1 MKNKISLISFLC
13 IIILISGVINS
24 SPQVKDTSEAYTDYS
39 TQDTL
44 NGVYIPKDLEDCFK
58 QLDSFWSDSIKLE
71 IKKMSLSEFLSQ
83 AHFGIGMWLRNNWGL
98 WVGSRLSK
106 YFNSFNYSHPDDISS
121 IILELYYRQLT
132 GEDIHLEKWRK

>member
-24 SPQVKDTSEAYTDYS
+24 STQVKDTSEAYTDYS

-44 NGVYIPKDLEDCFK
+44 NGVYIPKDIEDCFR
-58 QLDSFWSDSIKLE
+58 QLDSFWSDSLKSEL
-71 IKKMSLSEFLSQ
+71 KKMSLNEFLSQ

-106 YFNSFNYSHPDDISS
+106 YFYSFNYSHPDDISS
-121 IILELYYRQLT
+121 IILELYYRQLK

>member
-24 SPQVKDTSEAYTDYS
+24 SSQVKDTSEAYTDYS

-58 QLDSFWSDSIKLE
+58 QLDSFWSDSLKME
-71 IKKMSLSEFLSQ
+71 IKKMSLNEFLSQ

-106 YFNSFNYSHPDDISS
+106 YFHSFKYSHPDDISS

-132 GEDIHLEKWRK
+132 GEDIHIEKWKK